1 MPRFGFAIDNR
12 ACIGCHAC
20 TVACKSEHS
29 VPIGVNRTWVKYI
42 EKGEFPNT
50 KRSFNVQRCNHCADA
65 PCVEICPVTSLYIR
79 PDGIVDF
86 DNERC
91 IGCKA
96 CMQACPYD
104 ALYLDP
110 ETLTAAK
117 CNYCT
122 HRVDQGIEPACVVV
136 CPVEA
141 IVSGDM
147 DDPQSRISLLDLGQ
161 RVQYPKIEKSTKPK
175 LFYVGGETAALD
187 PAAAPPREDYLWSS
201 GAGVSMGVNRK
212 TLSLADEEAGEEARA
227 RRVYDQKKKPAPWGW
242 MVSAYI
248 TTKAIAAGIPIITFI
263 LFALGLAITPLPLSA
278 ATTSVVF
285 LGLTGYLLV
294 ADLTQ
299 PKRFLYVLLR
309 PQWNSWLVRGAYII
323 TAFGV
328 AMPIVWMVGN
338 YGANYWVRFYFA
350 LVLAVL
356 GMATAGYTALLFA
369 QARGRDYW
377 QSPLLL
383 VSMIVDALVAGAAAC
398 VLLGL
403 MNWDA
408 GNISVSGDS
417 VGLFGFMT
425 GSHREPA
432 RLVLFFGVMMLA
444 LLQIAELLP
453 RHQTKNAHLTAHAI
467 VRGPFALW
475 HWLGAVGVG
484 LVVPA
489 VLLLSNGSIHFA
501 AVLLIAGLAA
511 KNHVVVQA
519 PQRVPLS

>member
-1 MPRFGFAIDNR
+1 MPKFGFAIDNR

-20 TVACKSEHS
+20 TVACKSEHE

-50 KRSFNVQRCNHCADA
+50 KRSFNVQRCNHCVDA

-110 ETLTAAK
+110 DTLTAAK

-141 IVSGDM
+141 IVSGDL
-147 DDPQSRISLLDLGQ
+147 DDPTSKISLLDLGQ
-161 RVQYPKIEKSTKPK
+161 RVQYPKVEKNTKPK

-187 PAAAPPREDYLWSS
+187 PAAAPPREDYLWSA
-201 GAGVSMGVNRK
+201 GAAVTLGVNK
-212 TLSLADEEAGEEARA
+212 KSLSLADDESNEEARA
-227 RRVYDQKKKPAPWGW
+227 RRVYDQKKKPVIWGW

-263 LFALGLAITPLPLSA
+263 MFALGITQSPLPLSA
-278 ATTSVVF
+278 AIASVLC
-285 LGLTGYLLV
+285 LGITGYLLV

-323 TAFGV
+323 TAFGLGIPV
-328 AMPIVWMVGN
+328 VWITGN
-338 YGANYWVRFYFA
+338 YVANYGVKFGFA
-350 LVLAVL
+350 LVLAL
-356 GMATAGYTALLFA
+356 FAMATAGYTALLFA

-377 QSPLLL
+377 QSPLLI
-383 VSMIVDALVAGAAAC
+383 VSMVVDALAAGVAAC
-398 VLLGL
+398 LLLGL
-403 MNWDA
+403 MNWLGGTMMVFTAPNESVQVSA
-408 GNISVSGDS
+408 GTHTD
-417 VGLFGFMT
+417 
-425 GSHREPA
+425 PA
-432 RLVLFFGVMMLA
+432 RIAIGIALILLVLVQL
-444 LLQIAELLP
+444 AELLP
-453 RHQTKNAHLTAHAI
+453 QHQTKNAELTAHAI
-467 VRGPFALW
+467 VRGEFAGW
-475 HWLGAVGVG
+475 FWIGAVAIGLAVPLG
-484 LVVPA
+484 LVLFGGSLKLAA
-489 VLLLSNGSIHFA
+489 VLLLIGI
-501 AVLLIAGLAA
+501 AA
-511 KNHVVVQA
+511 KNHVLVQA